1 MPNYNYVYSV
11 RETLDEV
18 YVKEL
23 DDYRLYGTY
32 DVIRVDGYVNGTIT
46 GKVEFSFSER
56 TYGWDARE
64 KAEQLC
70 ERLNRK
76 ANKGV
81 RAA

>member
-1 MPNYNYVYSV
+1 MTDYNYAYAV
-11 RETLDEV
+11 REILDEE
-18 YVKEL
+18 YDEY
-23 DDYRLYGTY
+23 DYWLVGTY
-32 DVIRVDGYVNGTIT
+32 EVIKVDGYVHGCIT
-46 GKVEFSFSER
+46 GKVEFSFSEKIF
-56 TYGWDARE
+56 GFKARE